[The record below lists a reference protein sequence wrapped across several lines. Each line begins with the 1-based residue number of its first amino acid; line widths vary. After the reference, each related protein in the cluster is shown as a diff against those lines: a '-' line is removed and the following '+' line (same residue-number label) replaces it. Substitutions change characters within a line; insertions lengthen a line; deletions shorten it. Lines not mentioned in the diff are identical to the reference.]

1 MANLRETMTRRNFLL
16 LSMLVTVCV
25 AVMSAQ
31 SLNMTHPEKL
41 SITTQ
46 MFLDEMSGEL
56 NVENVPGWSLNMPG
70 QPRLLREV
78 ERRYAAPEVIG
89 GKAYISAFVWVNS
102 DEDAA
107 LLEGEGIIIE
117 TRFDNGL
124 MTTLIP
130 VDKLS
135 GLAALPCVKRIEVSP
150 VMQPATDVARCT
162 TFAGDV
168 LGYSDNAVAA
178 GLPGMYDGSG
188 VIVGVIDRGID
199 FGHVAFQDKDGNTRV
214 KRAYVYNGSKTI
226 NYYGEGPLPQDNV
239 TNTDHGSHVSAIA
252 GGSSVIVDDTLVTV
266 TDDHAHAT
274 YGGMAPGADLF
285 LCGLNGMTATRIAN
299 AFNRICNYADSVG
312 KPVVVSNSY
321 TDYVYNR
328 DGGGA
333 QGQIVSQ
340 LFGEDHPNRICV
352 FATGNNAGHS
362 GGAPGGVYV
371 SGHASAESP
380 LGTIVCSTQ
389 EAYDAGWLYYRNEYI
404 ADAFTR
410 ANDAQGIGVTIYV
423 LNNETGEVVDSFN
436 YESSGGNKT
445 LQLPDYFTAYNNNVP
460 NVRIYFDYMT
470 ANGCKQVLLMT
481 QYGLMSPIHTL
492 AVEVYPI
499 GGSSDIIDMWSCGTF
514 TYFDNHLMTEG
525 HTWTVGTDDMSAA
538 PNACYPEVIS
548 VGSYVSRATGE
559 SNSEG
564 DISRYSNYAVEGS
577 GPLGSIHPWI
587 SAPGEEIIS
596 AFNHY
601 VNRTSGGEDVV
612 VNNSTNLYGRM
623 SGTSMATPMVAGIV
637 ALWMQA
643 ASECGK
649 QLSLSEVKQIMKETA
664 IRDEWVTLGA
674 NASHFGNGKIN
685 ALGGVKYILEQ
696 FGGHGYEVGDVN
708 HDGEV
713 NIADVTILIDHLLNS
728 VNDVCPICAD
738 VSGDGEVNIADVTA
752 LIDRIL
758 TNG

>member
-1 MANLRETMTRRNFLL
+1 MTRRIHFLL
-16 LSMLVTVCV
+16 SLLLVTVCA

-31 SLNMTHPEKL
+31 SLNLTPCEKL

-46 MFLDEMSGEL
+46 MFLDELAGEI
-56 NVENVPGWSLNMPG
+56 NVEKASGWSVNMPG

-78 ERRYAAPEVIG
+78 ERSYAAPEVIG
-89 GKAYISAFVWVNS
+89 GKAYISAFVWVVS
-102 DEDAA
+102 DADAA
-107 LLEGEGIIIE
+107 QLMGEGVIIE

-124 MTTLIP
+124 MTALIP
-130 VDKLS
+130 IDKINEV
-135 GLAALPCVKRIEVSP
+135 AAVAGVKRIEVSP
-150 VMQPATDVARCT
+150 VLQPATDVARRT

-168 LGYSDNAVAA
+168 LAYSDNAVTA
-178 GLPGMYDGSG
+178 GLSHMYDGSG

-199 FGHVAFQDKDGNTRV
+199 FGHVAFQDKDGNTRI

-239 TNTDHGSHVSAIA
+239 TNTDHGSHVCAIA
-252 GGSSVIVDDTLVTV
+252 GGSSVMVDDTLVTV

-274 YGGMAPGADLF
+274 YGGMAPGADLY

-312 KPVVVSNSY
+312 MPVVVSNSY

-340 LFGEDHPNRICV
+340 LFGENHPNRICV

-371 SGHASAESP
+371 SGHASAEAP

-423 LNNETGEVVDSFN
+423 LNNESGEVVDSFN

-445 LQLPDYFTAYNNNVP
+445 VQLPDYFTAYNNNVP
-460 NVRIYFDYMT
+460 TVRIYFDYMT

-481 QYGLMSPIHTL
+481 QYGLMSPINTL

-514 TYFDNHLMTEG
+514 TYFDNHLATDG
-525 HTWTVGTDDMSAA
+525 HIWTVGTDDMSAA
-538 PNACYPEVIS
+538 PNACYPEAIS
-548 VGSYVSRATGE
+548 VGSYVSRATSE

-564 DISRYSNYAVEGS
+564 DISRYSNYALEGS
-577 GPLGSIHPWI
+577 GPLGAIHPWI

-601 VNRTSGGEDVV
+601 VNRTSGGEDIVV
-612 VNNSTNLYGRM
+612 HNATNPYGRM
-623 SGTSMATPMVAGIV
+623 SGTSMAAPMVAGIV
-637 ALWMQA
+637 AQWMQA

-664 IRDEWVTLGA
+664 IRDEWVTSGP

-685 ALGGVKYILEQ
+685 ALGGIKYILEQ
-696 FGGHGYEVGDVN
+696 YGGHGFELGDVN

-713 NIADVTILIDHLLNS
+713 SIADVTHLIDYLLNS
-728 VNDVCPICAD
+728 EIVVCPICAD
-738 VSGDGEVNIADVTA
+738 INEDGDVSIADVTA
-752 LIDRIL
+752 IIDAIL
-758 TNG
+758 TRH